1 MRLYILEISRYALA
15 AILAVYTLLAFQML
29 FRQKDES
36 VQKVNGI
43 LQVLLI
49 LAFLGTGSLTV
60 AAGFRDL
67 RYLFL
72 GALEILFLGGA
83 IVLFHTIYDH
93 ANMLLYHNAC
103 MLMSIGFVIISR
115 FSLRRSA
122 KQFSIALIGL
132 ILSLVLP
139 LLRKKISRLKEPVF
153 LYALGFAGVIALGI
167 VLVLGSAIQGANLN
181 YSIFGI
187 TFQPSEFVKIL
198 FVIFT
203 AGCLSTTGKGW
214 MSGLFAAA
222 HVLILV
228 FSRDLGS
235 AVIFFVVYVLM
246 LFEATG
252 KWWVLPAGAGSGAVG
267 AYLGYRIFTH
277 VQVRVQAFL
286 DPWSVIDSM
295 GYQITQSLFAIS
307 FGGPFGTGLTQGA
320 SERIPYALEDFIF
333 APIAE
338 ELGLICAMCLILL
351 CLNSFLLLLFMSLNY
366 GDKFYQ
372 LCTFGIAAAYGF
384 QNFLTIGGE
393 TKFIPLTGVTL
404 PFVSY
409 GGSSILATIL
419 MFTFAEMLAMLQG
432 EKIEAFRIRFEQEE
446 EQRRE
451 EEERRRRREEMQR
464 RQQARLRRQQM
475 RQNRPDRPEEGRPL
489 RRSKKRPE
497 EYED

>member
-1 MRLYILEISRYALA
+1 MRLYILELSRYAIA
-15 AILAVYTLLAFQML
+15 AVLAVYTLLSYQML
-29 FRQKDES
+29 FHQKDES
-36 VQKVNGI
+36 VQKINGV

-49 LAFLGTGSLTV
+49 LAFQGIGSLTV
-60 AAGFRDL
+60 AAGLKDT
-67 RYLFL
+67 RYLIL
-72 GALEILFLGGA
+72 GALEILFIAGA
-83 IVLFHTIYDH
+83 IILFHTIYDH
-93 ANMLLYHNAC
+93 ANMLLYHNVC
-103 MLMSIGFVIISR
+103 MLMSIGFVMISR

-132 ILSLVLP
+132 VLSLILP
-139 LLRKKISRLKEPVF
+139 VLRKHIRDLTKPVP
-153 LYALGFAGVIALGI
+153 LYCTGFAGVIALGI

-181 YSIFGI
+181 YSVFGI

-198 FVIFT
+198 FVVFS
-203 AGCLSTTGKGW
+203 AGCLAGTGMGW
-214 MSGLFAAA
+214 ISGLFAAA

-252 KWWVLPAGAGSGAVG
+252 KWWVLPAGAGSGAAG
-267 AYLGYRIFTH
+267 AYLAYRLFTH

-338 ELGLICAMCLILL
+338 EMGLICAMCLILL

-393 TKFIPLTGVTL
+393 TRFIPLTGVTL
-404 PFVSY
+404 PLVSY

-432 EKIEAFRIRFEQEE
+432 EKIEGFRRRFEEEE
-446 EQRRE
+446 EQRR
-451 EEERRRRREEMQR
+451 RREEQR
-464 RQQARLRRQQM
+464 RRQEEMRRRQEEM
-475 RQNRPDRPEEGRPL
+475 KRRQGEPRRRSRTESRTAYRNRRKAPEE
-489 RRSKKRPE
+489 S
-497 EYED
+497 ED